1 MQDQVAN
8 NQTNNQTNN
17 QSIADDKAILTRIKR
32 EKSASGQSLALTTA
46 NSTNQIEKPK
56 DGAGESTTLN
66 KFRETIK
73 DVLEEITSLEVNTM
87 IVGIIPMT
95 KFDAQEFYTDLV
107 ENTMYKT
114 EEGLQDIKIS
124 LLERSNELKQ
134 KGAALSQSELEGYN
148 RDLAIYKRAE
158 RNFSDRQNSQDPRQ
172 KEQFELEQ
180 ACYEEIANKVLRLD
194 IPKKPDGRIITDAPR
209 ICYFRKL
216 WEIQHSVLNGDRIYV
231 QTKFQ
236 LDGDLTNKFVDDLF
250 VPSRS
255 KIDPITAKLIFDLH
269 NHAVENAQKQWTGLI
284 ATCVNLVKDLI
295 PFRSK

>member
-1 MQDQVAN
+1 MQDRVV
-8 NQTNNQTNN
+8 NN
-17 QSIADDKAILTRIKR
+17 QSNTDDKANLTRIRR
-32 EKSASGQSLALTTA
+32 EKSANGQSLDVTTT
-46 NSTNQIEKPK
+46 NSSYKIKIPK

-87 IVGIIPMT
+87 IVGTIPMT
-95 KFDAQEFYTDLV
+95 KFDAQEFYTNLI

-124 LLERSNELKQ
+124 LLERSSDLKQ

-172 KEQFELEQ
+172 KELFEIEQ
-180 ACYEEIANKVLRLD
+180 ACYEDLANKVLQLD
-194 IPKKPDGRIITDAPR
+194 IPKNPDGSIITDAPM

-216 WEIQHSVLNGDRIYV
+216 WEIQQSVLNGDRIYA
-231 QTKFQ
+231 QTKFH

-255 KIDPITAKLIFDLH
+255 KIDPTMAKLIFDLH
-269 NHAVENAQKQWTGLI
+269 YQAVENAQKKWTDLI
-284 ATCVNLVKDLI
+284 TTCVNLVKDLI
-295 PFRSK
+295 PFRAK

>member
-1 MQDQVAN
+1 MRDRVAN
-8 NQTNNQTNN
+8 NQ
-17 QSIADDKAILTRIKR
+17 SSADDKAHLTRIRR
-32 EKSASGQSLALTTA
+32 EKPVNGQSSDLTTA
-46 NSTNQIEKPK
+46 NSSNQIEKPK

-87 IVGIIPMT
+87 IVGTIPMT
-95 KFDAQEFYTDLV
+95 KFDAQEFYTNLI

-124 LLERSNELKQ
+124 LLERSNDLKQ

-158 RNFSDRQNSQDPRQ
+158 RNFSDLQNSQDPNQREKFEIEQVCYEELSNKVLQLNIPQ
-172 KEQFELEQ
+172 KDGKIIPDAPIIRNLRRLWELEQ
-180 ACYEEIANKVLRLD
+180 
-194 IPKKPDGRIITDAPR
+194 
-209 ICYFRKL
+209 
-216 WEIQHSVLNGDRIYV
+216 SVLNGERIYA
-231 QTKFQ
+231 QTKFH

-255 KIDPITAKLIFDLH
+255 KIDPMMAKLIFDLH
-269 NHAVENAQKQWTGLI
+269 HQAVENAQKQWTGLI
-284 ATCVNLVKDLI
+284 TTCVNLVKDLM
-295 PFRSK
+295 PFRAK